1 MRDGGDERALGTR
14 LRPASRAESGFTLV
28 EVIVA
33 IVILTLVGLSSAQFA
48 ITAIRSSTS
57 HQQRSAAVSIAASGI
72 EDVRD
77 TTRSSVEF
85 SKTGLKTSG
94 TADPDWADEYDWSV
108 NAGSWSSLISLGVV
122 SSSDDQKAYLVTT
135 STVATSTGGLTGSGS
150 TTYTRYIL
158 YRVCYRST
166 DSSECTDTD
175 TSSDSS
181 DSRMVRVAVAVTW
194 NDAWKSGTTA
204 LYTTSILLD
213 DSGDTSAVA
222 EA

>member
-57 HQQRSAAVSIAASGI
+57 HQQRSAAVSIAAAGI
-72 EDVRD
+72 ENVREGTLASVSFSSMGTGWATESAVWSGD
-77 TTRSSVEF
+77 TT
-85 SKTGLKTSG
+85 G
-94 TADPDWADEYDWSV
+94 TA
-108 NAGSWSSLISLGVV
+108 SWSALESLGVV
-122 SSSDDQKAYLVTT
+122 SASDEQKAYRVTT

-181 DSRMVRVAVAVTW
+181 DSRMVRVTVAVTW